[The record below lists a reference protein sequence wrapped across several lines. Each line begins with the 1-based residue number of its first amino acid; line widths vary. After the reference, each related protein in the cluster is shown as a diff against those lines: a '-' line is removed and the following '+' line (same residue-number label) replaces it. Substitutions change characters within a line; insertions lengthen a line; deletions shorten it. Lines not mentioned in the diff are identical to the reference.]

1 MILLLPSDLR
11 LQRGPVVGNAQKTT
25 GNPYVSSMA
34 TTGYHAHPFQPHAII
49 NCQFQNDYSSTTTR
63 GKNLSKS
70 EGN

>member
-11 LQRGPVVGNAQKTT
+11 LQCGPVVGNAQKTT

-49 NCQFQNDYSSTTTR
+49 NCQFQSGYCSTTAR
-63 GKNLSKS
+63 GKNLTKSK
-70 EGN
+70 